1 MVQQQRAA
9 VTRAQI
15 VHGAAEMFD
24 KSGFEGASLSEI
36 IDASGMT
43 KGALYFHFRSKEDL
57 ARHIIA
63 EQHRISIAAV
73 QAIAEQEASALEQIV
88 MLCHEMARQ
97 IVQDP
102 IVRAGIRI
110 TLELSA
116 DDRGPAG
123 PYLDWIAAC
132 HTLATRAIAEG
143 DLHASIDPP
152 VFARF
157 VIGAFTGV
165 QTVSQVLAHR
175 TDLEQRVD
183 EMWMLLLPGIMP
195 AARHPTM
202 ARIRAARTSVLA
214 TGSSDDQDHQR
225 ARMN

>member
-24 KSGFEGASLSEI
+24 KSGFDGASLSEI
-36 IDASGMT
+36 LEASGMT
-43 KGALYFHFRSKEDL
+43 KGALYFHFRSKQEL

-73 QAIAEQEASALEQIV
+73 EAIAAQDASAIEQIV

-97 IVQDP
+97 IVHDP

-123 PYLDWIAAC
+123 PYLDWITAAQALTT
-132 HTLATRAIAEG
+132 HAIAEG
-143 DLHASIDPP
+143 DLLDTIDPST
-152 VFARF
+152 FARF
-157 VIGAFTGV
+157 VIGAFTGI
-165 QTVSQVLAHR
+165 QTVSQVLTHR

-183 EMWMLLLPGIMP
+183 EMWMFLLPGIMP
-195 AARHPTM
+195 TTRHHGM
-202 ARIRAARTSVLA
+202 ERIRAARTDVPV
-214 TGSSDDQDHQR
+214 TGSSDAQDQ
-225 ARMN
+225 AALTN

>member
-15 VHGAAEMFD
+15 VRGAAKMFD
-24 KSGFEGASLSEI
+24 KSGFEGASLVEI
-36 IDASGMT
+36 LEESGMT
-43 KGALYFHFRSKEDL
+43 KGALYFHFNSKEDL

-73 QAIAEQEASALEQIV
+73 EAIAAQDASAIEQIV

-110 TLELSA
+110 TLELTA

-123 PYLDWIAAC
+123 PYMDWITAC
-132 HTLATRAIAEG
+132 QTLTARAIAEG
-143 DLHASIDPP
+143 DLLGSIDPP
-152 VFARF
+152 SFARF

-165 QTVSQVLAHR
+165 QTVSQVIAR
-175 TDLEQRVD
+175 RADLEQRVD
-183 EMWMLLLPGIMP
+183 EMWMFLLPGIMP
-195 AARHPTM
+195 ANRHHAM
-202 ARIRAARTSVLA
+202 MRIRAAAPTFPSRHPPTDRISPGLSA
-214 TGSSDDQDHQR
+214 
-225 ARMN
+225 

>member
-1 MVQQQRAA
+1 MVRQQRAVA
-9 VTRAQI
+9 TRAQI
-15 VHGAAEMFD
+15 VRGAAEMFD

-36 IDASGMT
+36 IGASGMT
-43 KGALYFHFRSKEDL
+43 KGALYFHFSSKEEL

-73 QAIAEQEASALEQIV
+73 EAIAAQDASALEQIV

-97 IVQDP
+97 IVEDP
-102 IVRAGIRI
+102 VVRAGIRI

-123 PYLDWIAAC
+123 PYLDWITAAQ
-132 HTLATRAIAEG
+132 TLATRAIAEG
-143 DLHASIDPP
+143 DLLDTIDPP
-152 VFARF
+152 TFARF

-165 QTVSQVLAHR
+165 QTVSQVLTHR

-183 EMWMLLLPGIMP
+183 QMWMFLLPGIMP
-195 AARHPTM
+195 TARHPCM
-202 ARIRAARTSVLA
+202 MRIRAARTNVHV
-214 TGSSDDQDHQR
+214 TGSSVDQGQP
-225 ARMN
+225 ALTN